1 MTVFLASATLSPL
14 HLAQA
19 QETLSADKAAELQ
32 RQIDVLGQEIQKLKM
47 GEVTSA
53 PSSNETNANPPSLG
67 FGPSMSKVYRQN
79 SGVSLGGY
87 GEILWEHFGD
97 NPFGSG
103 RRFGPGEDTVNSQN
117 RVTITRAVLYVGYK
131 FDDQWVLN
139 SEFEWEQ
146 SGGEISV
153 EFLYLDYFWKRF
165 LNFRGGKV
173 LIPMG
178 LTNETHEP
186 TTYLG
191 SHRPTLETLI
201 IPTTWSS
208 YGLGVFGE
216 AGPFT
221 YRSYAVTGLNATN
234 FNYQNGIQEGR
245 PETGFANATQYAWV
259 ARADYTGTPGLLA
272 GGSFYLG
279 TSSTQQVAGQDSPL
293 AVPTK
298 VFEAHVQY
306 DYQALDLRAMG
317 AYSIL
322 SRIDQL
328 DFQKSLALDQSIGS
342 RQGGF
347 YLQAGYDVLN
357 NGREALIPFVRWETV
372 DTQLEVPNGY
382 LKSGSTLIRELIAG
396 LNYKPIPQLVFK
408 ADYQWYF
415 LGDHSGVN
423 QTNLALG
430 YVF

>member
-1 MTVFLASATLSPL
+1 
-14 HLAQA
+14 
-19 QETLSADKAAELQ
+19 
-32 RQIDVLGQEIQKLKM
+32 
-47 GEVTSA
+47 
-53 PSSNETNANPPSLG
+53 
-67 FGPSMSKVYRQN
+67 
-79 SGVSLGGY
+79 
-87 GEILWEHFGD
+87 
-97 NPFGSG
+97 
-103 RRFGPGEDTVNSQN
+103 
-117 RVTITRAVLYVGYK
+117 
-131 FDDQWVLN
+131 
-139 SEFEWEQ
+139 
-146 SGGEISV
+146 
-153 EFLYLDYFWKRF
+153 
-165 LNFRGGKV
+165 
-173 LIPMG
+173 
-178 LTNETHEP
+178 
-186 TTYLG
+186 
-191 SHRPTLETLI
+191 
-201 IPTTWSS
+201 
-208 YGLGVFGE
+208 
-216 AGPFT
+216 
-221 YRSYAVTGLNATN
+221 
-234 FNYQNGIQEGR
+234 
-245 PETGFANATQYAWV
+245 V